1 MAFVSGRRLSS
12 SFTTPSEA
20 TPLLHVT
27 GEGPPAQRCLCLLVW
42 ARWAGLGGG
51 EVGQLC
57 SHGNSSCSLPAF
69 PSPRH
74 KPRDEIL
81 CPVCGDGGQEG
92 EIGGQSVC
100 EVCVCVCVC
109 AGSHK
114 HLLRASVHAWPREP
128 TDPGR
133 TLPTSLPTERMRFIL
148 PL

>member
-100 EVCVCVCVC
+100 EVCVCVCVQAHTSTC
-109 AGSHK
+109 SELVCMPGQGNPQIQEGHF
-114 HLLRASVHAWPREP
+114 LLPC
-128 TDPGR
+128 
-133 TLPTSLPTERMRFIL
+133 
-148 PL
+148 PLKG